1 MERRC
6 EDCRAHGRTALCDL
20 EESGW
25 AHYIDA
31 RTLHEFRARQ
41 TVFREGTPASTVYIL
56 CDGEVKLSL
65 TTSRGTSKIVKLV
78 SARSHPCT
86 ILDKPALGR
95 PLHSMTCTTLTEAQ
109 IACLDKSR
117 YVWLLRHD
125 QRFTS
130 LILAAL
136 LEEAASYLPALREDG
151 APARQRLAM
160 LLLKL
165 SEPTHHRPVE
175 KGGRRRPDT
184 AGNGLFPV
192 RRQEMAEALGI
203 TRETVGRLLGSFRR
217 NRLIA
222 FKGRRIDIVAPDRL
236 RRVAGVKAD
245 T

>member
-1 MERRC
+1 MKRRC
-6 EDCRAHGRTALCDL
+6 EDCRTHGRTALCDL
-20 EESGW
+20 EEAGW

-31 RTLHEFRARQ
+31 RTLHEFRTRQ

-117 YVWLLRHD
+117 YAWLLRHD

-136 LEEAASYLPALREDG
+136 LEEVGSYLPALREDG

-165 SEPTHHRPVE
+165 SGSLHTPVE
-175 KGGRRRPDT
+175 KGVRRRPDA

-236 RRVAGVKAD
+236 RRVAGLKAD